1 MAKDAKGGGPRA
13 RSRRIDEL
21 SWDQLAA
28 EMKRTDIVLVPIGSV
43 EPHGYH
49 SPLGTDTFVADEIA
63 ERLASRSGG
72 LIFPPLPLG
81 SMNLIYDVRGYP
93 GAISID
99 HEVLI
104 RLYTNVGT
112 ELARAGFKRIVFV
125 NGHGPN
131 ASMLAIASY
140 RIRDQAAVEVGV
152 LEWWATSPEEIRA
165 VKGTTYGT
173 HADEVETSLALATRR
188 GDLVDLGAAV
198 ATGDVTK
205 RLSDEQSELYR
216 AKIPFT
222 RTWDERWV
230 GASANMGDPARATK
244 AGGDAIIEKAV
255 ATGMVMLRALEE
267 ELNARKK
274 AGR

>member
-1 MAKDAKGGGPRA
+1 VKEPAVA
-13 RSRRIDEL
+13 RKATSRRIDEL
-21 SWDQLAA
+21 SWDQLSA
-28 EMKRTDIVLVPIGSV
+28 ELERTDIVLVPIGSV
-43 EPHGYH
+43 EPHGRH

-63 ERLASRSGG
+63 ERLAARSGG

-81 SMNLIYDVRGYP
+81 SMNVIYDVRGYT
-93 GAISID
+93 GAVSID
-99 HEVLI
+99 HELLI
-104 RLYTNVGT
+104 RLYTGVGS

-131 ASMLAIASY
+131 AALLAIACY
-140 RIRDQAAVEVGV
+140 RIREQAAVEVGV
-152 LEWWATSPEEIRA
+152 LEWWATSPDEVRA

-205 RLSDEQSELYR
+205 RLSEEQSQLYR

-222 RTWDERWV
+222 RTWDERWI
-230 GASANMGDPARATK
+230 GTSGNMGDPARATK
-244 AGGDAIIEKAV
+244 AFGDAIIDKAV
-255 ATGMVMLRALEE
+255 ATGMVMLRALEQ
-267 ELNARKK
+267 ELDARDKP
-274 AGR
+274 GG